1 MSSYAIHP
9 EEINIMKTLCAQ
21 NATLYAFDKNNPP
34 QLTIDAGETITIT
47 TQDCFGDQVTES
59 QPLAGINWNQI
70 NPATGPVYI
79 NGAQKGDILKVT
91 IQKITLAE
99 RGVCAVG
106 PGFGLVDI
114 PEMTQKFLPINHQ
127 RLQFNDEISLPLN
140 PMIGVIGV
148 APEGDAISTGTP
160 AAHGGNMDTK
170 LIAEGAILY
179 LPIFIPGA
187 LFALGDL
194 HAAMGDGEIGGS
206 GVEIS
211 GEVVVTLD
219 LIKGHSISHPIVETA
234 DQFAFL
240 VSRKTIDE
248 ALKEAT
254 NIAIEHLKIARNLTL
269 EDATMLGSIAGNA
282 EISQLVDP
290 QLTARFTLPK
300 TLLPSLF

>member
-1 MSSYAIHP
+1 
-9 EEINIMKTLCAQ
+9 
-21 NATLYAFDKNNPP
+21 
-34 QLTIDAGETITIT
+34 
-47 TQDCFGDQVTES
+47 
-59 QPLAGINWNQI
+59 
-70 NPATGPVYI
+70 
-79 NGAQKGDILKVT
+79 
-91 IQKITLAE
+91 
-99 RGVCAVG
+99 
-106 PGFGLVDI
+106 
-114 PEMTQKFLPINHQ
+114 
-127 RLQFNDEISLPLN
+127 
-140 PMIGVIGV
+140 
-148 APEGDAISTGTP
+148 
-160 AAHGGNMDTK
+160 
-170 LIAEGAILY
+170 
-179 LPIFIPGA
+179 
-187 LFALGDL
+187 
-194 HAAMGDGEIGGS
+194 MGDGEIGGS